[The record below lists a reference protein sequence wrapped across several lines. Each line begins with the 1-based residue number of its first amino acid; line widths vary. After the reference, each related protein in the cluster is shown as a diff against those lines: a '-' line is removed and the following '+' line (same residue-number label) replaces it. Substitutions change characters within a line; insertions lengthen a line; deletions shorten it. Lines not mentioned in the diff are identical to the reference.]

1 MRRLAREATGQ
12 SRHYREPDCYFQC
25 AAKQGKNDE
34 EDEDLI
40 DKAVTRTI
48 LNAGEVHFLPK
59 DQMPGGSEIA
69 AVMRY

>member
-1 MRRLAREATGQ
+1 M
-12 SRHYREPDCYFQC
+12 
-25 AAKQGKNDE
+25 KQKKE

-40 DKAVTRTI
+40 DKAVTRTL